1 MGDPKKSRKTYRR
14 PRQIWTT
21 DQLNSELF
29 LIGSYGLRS
38 KSELWK
44 SQTKVANIRNQ
55 ARELLALTVE
65 LRQVQET
72 KLLNYLHKRGLVKES
87 ASLDDVLNLKLE
99 DILERRLQTI
109 VMKKGATAKSPQQSR
124 QLVVHG
130 HVSIGDRVINIP
142 GYLVKKGEESQIIL
156 SDEFITNRE
165 KSLTGQETI
174 ST

>member
-1 MGDPKKSRKTYRR
+1 MGDPKKSRKTFRR

-21 DQLNSELF
+21 EQLSSELY

-44 SQTKVANIRNQ
+44 AQTKIADIRNQ

-65 LRQVQET
+65 ARQVQET
-72 KLLNYLHKRGLVKES
+72 KLLNYLHKLGLVKES
-87 ASLDDVLNLKLE
+87 ATLDDVLNLKLE

-109 VMKKGATAKSPQQSR
+109 IMKKGVSKSPQQSR

-130 HVSIGDRVINIP
+130 HVSIGERIINIP
-142 GYLVKKGEESQIIL
+142 GYMVKKDEEPAIVL
-156 SDEFITNRE
+156 HDEFITRLQNPQT
-165 KSLTGQETI
+165 S
-174 ST
+174 

>member
-1 MGDPKKSRKTYRR
+1 MGDPKKSRKIFRR

-21 DQLNSELF
+21 EQLSSELF

-44 SQTKVANIRNQ
+44 SQTKVADIRNQ

-65 LRQVQET
+65 ARQVQET
-72 KLLNYLHKRGLVKES
+72 KLLNYLHKLGLVKES
-87 ASLDDVLNLKLE
+87 ATLDDVLNLKLE

-109 VMKKGATAKSPQQSR
+109 IMKKGVSKSPQQSR

-130 HVSIGDRVINIP
+130 HVSICERVINIP
-142 GYLVKKGEESQIIL
+142 GYMVRKDEEPTIVL
-156 SDEFITNRE
+156 HDEFITQLQNPPP
-165 KSLTGQETI
+165 SQ
-174 ST
+174 

>member
-38 KSELWK
+38 KIELWK

-55 ARELLALTVE
+55 ARELLALTIE

-109 VMKKGATAKSPQQSR
+109 VMKKGATKSPQQSR

-130 HVSIGDRVINIP
+130 HVSIEDRVINIP
-142 GYLVKKGEESQIIL
+142 GYLVRKDEEPYIVL
-156 SDEFITNRE
+156 HDEFITNIE
-165 KSLTGQETI
+165 KPLTGQETI

>member
-1 MGDPKKSRKTYRR
+1 MGDPKKSRKTFRR

-21 DQLNSELF
+21 EQLSSELY

-44 SQTKVANIRNQ
+44 AQTKVADIRNQ

-65 LRQVQET
+65 ARQVQET
-72 KLLNYLHKRGLVKES
+72 KLLNYLHKLGLVKES
-87 ASLDDVLNLKLE
+87 ATLDDVLNLKLE

-109 VMKKGATAKSPQQSR
+109 IMKKGVSKSPQQSR

-130 HVSIGDRVINIP
+130 HVSIGERVINIP
-142 GYLVKKGEESQIIL
+142 GYMVRKDEEPTIVL
-156 SDEFITNRE
+156 HDEFITQLQNPPP
-165 KSLTGQETI
+165 SQ
-174 ST
+174 

>member
-14 PRQIWTT
+14 PRQIWTP

-109 VMKKGATAKSPQQSR
+109 VMKKGSTKSPQQSR

>member
-109 VMKKGATAKSPQQSR
+109 VMNKGATKYPQQSR

-142 GYLVKKGEESQIIL
+142 GYLVKKDEESQIIL
-156 SDEFITNRE
+156 SDEFINNRE

>member
-1 MGDPKKSRKTYRR
+1 MGDPKKSRKTFRR

-21 DQLNSELF
+21 EQLSSELY

-44 SQTKVANIRNQ
+44 AQTKVADIRNQ

-65 LRQVQET
+65 TRQVQET
-72 KLLNYLHKRGLVKES
+72 KLLNYLHKLGLVKES
-87 ASLDDVLNLKLE
+87 ATLDDVLNLKLE

-109 VMKKGATAKSPQQSR
+109 IMKKGVSKSPQQSR

-130 HVSIGDRVINIP
+130 HVSIGERVINIP
-142 GYLVKKGEESQIIL
+142 GYMVRKDEEPTIVL
-156 SDEFITNRE
+156 HDEFITQLQNPPP
-165 KSLTGQETI
+165 SQ
-174 ST
+174 

>member
-109 VMKKGATAKSPQQSR
+109 VMKKGSTKSPQQSR

-142 GYLVKKGEESQIIL
+142 GYLVKKDEESQIIL

>member
-1 MGDPKKSRKTYRR
+1 MGDPKKSRKTFRR

-21 DQLNSELF
+21 EQLSSELY

-44 SQTKVANIRNQ
+44 AQTKVADIRNQ

-65 LRQVQET
+65 ARQVQET
-72 KLLNYLHKRGLVKES
+72 KLLNYLHKLGLVKES
-87 ASLDDVLNLKLE
+87 ATLDDVLNLKLE

-109 VMKKGATAKSPQQSR
+109 IMKKGVSKSPQQSR

-130 HVSIGDRVINIP
+130 HVSIGERIINIP
-142 GYLVKKGEESQIIL
+142 SYMVKKDEEPAIVL
-156 SDEFITNRE
+156 HDEFITQLQNPPP
-165 KSLTGQETI
+165 SQ
-174 ST
+174 

>member
-38 KSELWK
+38 KTELWK

-142 GYLVKKGEESQIIL
+142 SYLVKKDEEPQIAL
-156 SDEFITNRE
+156 SEEFITNME
-165 KSLTGQETI
+165 KPLTGQEII

>member
-1 MGDPKKSRKTYRR
+1 MGDPKKSRKIFRR

-21 DQLNSELF
+21 EQLSSELF

-44 SQTKVANIRNQ
+44 AQTKVADIRNQ

-65 LRQVQET
+65 QRQTQET
-72 KLLNYLHKRGLVKES
+72 KLLNFLHEVGLVKES
-87 ASLDDVLNLKLE
+87 ATLDDVLNLKLE

-109 VMKKGATAKSPQQSR
+109 IMKKGISKSPQQSR

-130 HVSIGDRVINIP
+130 HVSIGDRIINIP
-142 GYLVKKGEESQIIL
+142 GYIVKKEEEHQIVL
-156 SDEFITNRE
+156 HDEF
-165 KSLTGQETI
+165 LTPSQNPNP
-174 ST
+174 

>member
-142 GYLVKKGEESQIIL
+142 GYLVKKDEESHTAL
-156 SDEFITNRE
+156 SDEFLTNME
-165 KSLTGQETI
+165 KTLIGQETI

>member
-1 MGDPKKSRKTYRR
+1 MGDPKKSRKTFRR

-21 DQLNSELF
+21 EQLSSELY

-44 SQTKVANIRNQ
+44 AQTKVADIRNQ

-65 LRQVQET
+65 ARQIQET
-72 KLLNYLHKRGLVKES
+72 KLLNYLHKLGLVKES
-87 ASLDDVLNLKLE
+87 ATLDDVLNLKLE

-109 VMKKGATAKSPQQSR
+109 VMKKGVSKSPQQSR

-130 HVSIGDRVINIP
+130 HVSIGERVINIP
-142 GYLVKKGEESQIIL
+142 GYMVRKDEEPTIVL
-156 SDEFITNRE
+156 HDEFITQLQNPPP
-165 KSLTGQETI
+165 SQ
-174 ST
+174 